1 MSSIAQ
7 RLSQERQRRFVGR
20 NAEIAL
26 FESAITASE
35 FPFLVLQ
42 IFGPGGVG
50 KTSLMGQ
57 YLQLCQQHQIA
68 GIYLD
73 ARHLEPTSASFLTAL
88 KSLLNLEPTDSPA
101 AVLGKRTGKNVLL
114 IDTYETLAA
123 LDDWLREGFIP
134 QLTENTLIVLAGRL
148 SPSPGWVS
156 DAGWQEIAHSVSLR
170 NLNPQ
175 ESQTYLASRAIPT
188 IKHQAALEFTHGHP
202 LALSLVADVLAQGQ
216 EMNFQPEVAPNVVKT
231 LLERFIQ
238 DIPTSEQ
245 RLALEAFAL
254 VRLTTEKL
262 LSQMLDLPDVYEL
275 FEWLRQL
282 SFTDSGQLGIFP
294 HDLVREVLIADLRWR
309 NPDRYMELHQRS
321 RNYYMNLLE
330 QVQGFEQ
337 QRVLFDYIFLHRDN
351 PSVRPRFSWQQ
362 DRGLSTETMQ
372 QRDITAI
379 LSMVKQHE
387 GEFSA
392 KIAAH
397 WLKRQPQNVLVF
409 REKEGDIAGFIFLL
423 SLDLATPEDL
433 QIDPGAIALYRYLQN
448 HAPLRPGEGATAFRF
463 WMAKD
468 TYQQVSSVQSLI
480 FITCVQHYR
489 TTDNLAFTFL
499 PCADPEYW
507 AEMFAYAD
515 LHRIPPADFEAD
527 GRRWGVY
534 GHDWR
539 VVSSTAWQELLAQRE
554 IAASAQAIQPQ
565 QVSEPL
571 VVLSQAEFIQA
582 VQDALRNYT
591 RLEAL
596 TNNPLLRSRLVLEQ
610 LGGKTTT
617 KDKIAILQN
626 ILKTTAESWRSNPR
640 EEKLYRAIYRTYLQP
655 APTQEL
661 AAELLDLPFSTY
673 RRHLKSGIEKLG
685 MSLWQREI
693 S

>member
-20 NAEIAL
+20 SAEITL
-26 FESAITASE
+26 FQGAIATTE
-35 FPFLVLQ
+35 FPFVVLH

-50 KTSLMGQ
+50 KTTLMGQ
-57 YLQLCQQHQIA
+57 YLQLCQQHQIS

-73 ARHLEPTSASFLTAL
+73 ARHLEATSESFLTAL
-88 KSLLNLEPTDSPA
+88 KSLLHLEPTDSPVA
-101 AVLGKRTGKNVLL
+101 ILGEETGKKVLL
-114 IDTYETLAA
+114 IDTYETIAV
-123 LDDWLREGFIP
+123 LDDWLREEFIP
-134 QLTENTLIVLAGRL
+134 QLPENTLIVLAGRL
-148 SPSPGWVS
+148 PPSPGWRS
-156 DAGWQEIAHSVSLR
+156 DTGWQEIARYLSLR
-170 NLNPQ
+170 NLSPE
-175 ESQTYLASRAIPT
+175 ESQIYLISRAVPAT
-188 IKHQAALEFTHGHP
+188 QHQAVLEFTHGHP

-216 EMNFQPEVAPNVVKT
+216 EVNFQAEAAPDVVKT
-231 LLERFIQ
+231 LLERFIE
-238 DIPTSEQ
+238 DIPSYQQ

-254 VRLTTEKL
+254 VRLTTENL

-282 SFTDSGQLGIFP
+282 SFTDSGNLGIFP

-321 RNYYMNLLE
+321 RNYYMKLLD
-330 QVQGFEQ
+330 QAQGVEQ

-351 PSVRPRFSWQQ
+351 PSVRPRFTWQQ
-362 DRGLSTETMQ
+362 DRGLSTQPMQ
-372 QRDITAI
+372 QTDITAI
-379 LSMVKQHE
+379 LSMLATHE
-387 GEFSA
+387 GEESA

-397 WLKRQPQNVLVF
+397 WVSRQPQNFWVF
-409 REKEGDIAGFIFLL
+409 RGTDGSIAGFICLL
-423 SLDLATPEDL
+423 ALNLAITDDFK
-433 QIDPGAIALYRYLQN
+433 IDPGAIAAYRYLQN
-448 HAPLRPGEGATAFRF
+448 HAPLRSGEGATMFRF

-468 TYQQVSSVQSLI
+468 TYQEVSSVQSLI
-480 FITCVQHYR
+480 FITFVQHYR
-489 TTDNLAFTFL
+489 TTANLAFTFL
-499 PCADPEYW
+499 PCSDPEYW

-515 LHRIPPADFEAD
+515 LTRLPQADFEVG
-527 GRRWGVY
+527 GRRWGTY

-539 VVSSTAWQELLAQRE
+539 VVSPTAWQELLAQRE

-571 VVLSQAEFIQA
+571 LVLSQAEFIQA
-582 VQDALRNYT
+582 VQDALRHYT
-591 RLEAL
+591 RSEELL
-596 TNNPLLRSRLVLEQ
+596 HNPLLRSRLVLEQ
-610 LGGKTTT
+610 LSAKATT
-617 KDKIAILQN
+617 KEKIAVLQN
-626 ILKTTAESWRSNPR
+626 LLKTTAESWRSNPR

-655 APTQEL
+655 APTQEQ

-673 RRHLKSGIEKLG
+673 RRHLKSGIDKLA

>member
-20 NAEIAL
+20 SAEISW
-26 FESAITASE
+26 FESAITAPE

-50 KTSLMGQ
+50 KTTLMGQ
-57 YLQLCQQHQIA
+57 YLRLCQQHQIN

-73 ARHLEPTSASFLTAL
+73 ARHLETTCESFLATL
-88 KSLLNLEPTDSPA
+88 RSLLNLEPVSSPIE
-101 AVLGKRTGKNVLL
+101 VLGARTGKNVLL
-114 IDTYETLAA
+114 IDTYETIAV
-123 LDDWLREGFIP
+123 LDDWLREDFIP
-134 QLTENTLIVLAGRL
+134 QLPENTLIVLAGRL
-148 SPSPGWVS
+148 PPSPGWRS
-156 DAGWQEIAHSVSLR
+156 DTGWQEISRYLSLR
-170 NLNPQ
+170 NLSPE
-175 ESQTYLASRAIPT
+175 ESQTYLISRAVPAT
-188 IKHQAALEFTHGHP
+188 QHQAVLEFTHGHP

-216 EMNFQPEVAPNVVKT
+216 EVNFQPEAAPNVVKT
-231 LLERFIQ
+231 LLERFIE

-254 VRLTTEKL
+254 VRLTTENL
-262 LSQMLDLPDVYEL
+262 LSQMLDLPDAYEL
-275 FEWLRQL
+275 FKWLRQL
-282 SFTDSGQLGIFP
+282 SFTESGKSGIFP

-321 RNYYMNLLE
+321 RGYYMKLLE

-351 PSVRPRFSWQQ
+351 PSVRPRFTWQQ
-362 DRGLSTETMQ
+362 NHALNTEPMRESDRP
-372 QRDITAI
+372 AI
-379 LSMVKQHE
+379 LSMVTTNE
-387 GEFSA
+387 GETSA

-397 WLKRQPQNVLVF
+397 WLSRQPQNVWVF
-409 REKEGDIAGFIFLL
+409 REQDGEIVGFILL
-423 SLDLATPEDL
+423 LALDLASPEDL
-433 QIDPGAIALYRYLQN
+433 KIDPGAIAASRYLQN
-448 HAPLRPGEGATAFRF
+448 YAPLRSGEGATMFRF

-468 TYQQVSSVQSLI
+468 TYQKVSAVQSLI

-489 TTDNLAFTFL
+489 TTTNLAFTFL
-499 PCADPEYW
+499 PCAEPEYW
-507 AEMFAYAD
+507 QEMFAYAD
-515 LHRIPPADFEAD
+515 LNRLSPADFEVD

-539 VVSSTAWQELLAQRE
+539 VVSPSAWQELLAQRE
-554 IAASAQAIQPQ
+554 IAVSAQAIQPQ

-571 VVLSQAEFIQA
+571 LVLSQAEFLQA
-582 VQDALRNYT
+582 VQDALRQYT
-591 RLEAL
+591 RPEELP
-596 TNNPLLRSRLVLEQ
+596 NNPLLRSRLVLEQ
-610 LGGKTTT
+610 ISAKATP
-617 KDKIAILQN
+617 KDKIAVLQN
-626 ILKTTAESWRSNPR
+626 IIKTTAESWRCNPR
-640 EEKLYRAIYRTYLQP
+640 EEKLYRAIHRTYLQP

-673 RRHLKSGIEKLG
+673 RRHLKSGIDKLAI
-685 MSLWQREI
+685 SLWQREI